1 MLKFPRTIRLDPSDT
16 FVFERA
22 AEPGEWAVSGAFVFW
37 NRDPATLGQKQRVAL
52 RSGFLGIDSLGWST
66 LAIVTEATEAERQA
80 MIERLAAQLMEKFGA
95 PDIEAARACRRRGD
109 RVRGLAVRSPAA
121 DAARRAAQRRK
132 RRNPRALSHAQAA
145 PEAAADAD
153 RLHAHASAFTFHEV
167 EGDAEPAE
175 EVDLL
180 GLIRTDAHDDGSH
193 MREFWVASGHHLT
206 RRADHGGLVA
216 TPELIMAY
224 LARPELMPPADAC
237 EAERNLHASLLADPL
252 RPVSATDIA
261 ALADADARE
270 NWTFMMNFRDRL
282 MAAPSLEA
290 VYVALARKGAGD
302 LPPIFLSQLCH
313 LILRNA
319 LEGCDDPYMLRAA
332 ELFYRSQLAAVHDG
346 TLLLADAEVVEA
358 EQHAQHDLHSSP
370 LTAMLQQPK
379 SFGEMDVMDDENA
392 WTYWSR
398 SDAHA
403 MAMNLG
409 GNAEGARR
417 AVPGHRALDRAICSA
432 LPSRSKRLPRS
443 RTATGAG
450 SSASTARRRGSATRC
465 GTATALDGDASP
477 SASWP

>member
-1 MLKFPRTIRLDPSDT
+1 
-16 FVFERA
+16 
-22 AEPGEWAVSGAFVFW
+22 
-37 NRDPATLGQKQRVAL
+37 
-52 RSGFLGIDSLGWST
+52 
-66 LAIVTEATEAERQA
+66 
-80 MIERLAAQLMEKFGA
+80 MEKFGA
-95 PDIEAARACRRRGD
+95 PD
-109 RVRGLAVRSPAA
+109 V
-121 DAARRAAQRRK
+121 DAARLAAEEEIAFAASLCEHPPQTLLAVQRSVENGEIRERFRTLK
-132 RRNPRALSHAQAA
+132 PRQ
-145 PEAAADAD
+145 AAADAD

-180 GLIRTDAHDDGSH
+180 GLIRTDRNDRGSH

-206 RRADHGGLVA
+206 RRGDHGGLVA

-237 EAERNLHASLLADPL
+237 EAERHLHASLLADPL
-252 RPVSATDIA
+252 RPVSAADIA

-282 MAAPSLEA
+282 IAAPSLEA

-319 LEGCDDPYMLRAA
+319 LEGCDDPYVLRAA
-332 ELFYRSQLAAVHDG
+332 ELFYRSQPAATHDG

-358 EQHAQHDLHSSP
+358 QQHAQHDLHSSP
-370 LTAMLQQPK
+370 LTAMLQPQA
-379 SFGEMDVMDDENA
+379 FGEMDVMDDENA

-409 GNAEGARR
+409 GNAKARAGLCR
-417 AVPGHRALDRAICSA
+417 VDRALDR
-432 LPSRSKRLPRS
+432 
-443 RTATGAG
+443 
-450 SSASTARRRGSATRC
+450 
-465 GTATALDGDASP
+465 P
-477 SASWP
+477 SARHRRHGRDNRLDRGPRLALVHRPRQRGHPDR